1 MTKMNN
7 DAPTM
12 SIRDALEY
20 IGHAAA
26 ADRAADDMARVAA
39 IAIGNATIASGK
51 QIAIADLCDR
61 IDAARATK
69 NKAAE
74 KRFYRMA
81 EIVHFGLFAVSTR
94 KSEKSKAI
102 RKLSSHDICDQCFMI
117 NGLPN
122 DRAARTNIRRA
133 MAANWQEFRAAIVD
147 LWHVAGI
154 RCSYIQHVRSA
165 TERGEEL
172 AAALRKYCEAQEIEF
187 LDFGRIFGLIAEEEN
202 AEEASAENAETA

>member
-1 MTKMNN
+1 
-7 DAPTM
+7 M

-20 IGHAAA
+20 IDHAAA
-26 ADRAADDMARVAA
+26 ADRAADDMAMVAA

-61 IDAARATK
+61 IDAARASN

-94 KSEKSKAI
+94 KSEKSKAT
-102 RKLSSHDICDQCFMI
+102 RKLTSHDICDQCFMI
-117 NGLPN
+117 NGLPS
-122 DRAARTNIRRA
+122 DRTSRTNIRRT

>member
-1 MTKMNN
+1 MARLNN
-7 DAPTM
+7 DTPTM

-20 IGHAAA
+20 IDHAAA
-26 ADRAADDMARVAA
+26 ADRAADDMAMVAA

-61 IDAARATK
+61 IDAARASN

-94 KSEKSKAI
+94 KSEKSKAT
-102 RKLSSHDICDQCFMI
+102 RKLTSHDICDQCFMI
-117 NGLPN
+117 NGLPS
-122 DRAARTNIRRA
+122 DRTSRTNIRRT